1 MKRQLPSFPSLRA
14 FESAARHLSFK
25 AAADELC
32 VTQPAISHQI
42 KILEEYLEAP
52 LFIRHPQSVELTL
65 RGSEY
70 FGTIRFLLDGIES
83 ATSKIK
89 AREMEGALFVQS
101 TPAFTLYWLLP
112 RLIRFNKLH
121 PNVEVNLSTISTP
134 DAPADH
140 SYDLRINC
148 AWNVP
153 PDKGGE
159 PLMESPHV
167 PVCAPEIF
175 KHGVGLQ
182 SVEELLQFPIIKMAP
197 PWIVW
202 RRWFEENG
210 VADPSG
216 VSGPVME
223 NIYMA
228 VKAAEE
234 GQGIAFAPLALIQ
247 EALATGRLIIALNL
261 PTKNPSLYF
270 TLSCCPGWQK
280 NPRILAFREWLDDEL
295 GNFSGMDMHYHNTV
309 LSR

>member
-32 VTQPAISHQI
+32 VTQSAISHQI

-52 LFIRHPQSVELTL
+52 LFIRHPQAVELTL

-70 FGTIRFLLDGIES
+70 FGTVRFLLDGIES

-89 AREMEGALFVQS
+89 GREMKGALFVQS
-101 TPAFTLYWLLP
+101 TPAFTSYWLLP

-121 PNVEVNLSTISTP
+121 PSVEINLSTISTP
-134 DAPADH
+134 DGPDDH
-140 SYDLRINC
+140 PFDLRINC
-148 AWNVP
+148 AWDVP
-153 PDKGGE
+153 ADKGGE

-167 PVCAPEIF
+167 PVCAPEIL
-175 KHGVGLQ
+175 KHGAVLQ
-182 SVEELLQFPIIKMAP
+182 SAEELLQFPVIKMAP
-197 PWIVW
+197 PWVVW

-210 VADPSG
+210 VADPSR

-234 GQGIAFAPLALIQ
+234 GQGIAFAPLAFIQ

-261 PTKNPSLYF
+261 PTKSPSLYF
-270 TLSCCPGWQK
+270 TLSCCPGWQN
-280 NPRILAFREWLDDEL
+280 NPRIMVFRKWLNEEL
-295 GNFSGMDMHYHNTV
+295 GPYSGMDMSYAKTALV
-309 LSR
+309 Q

>member
-14 FESAARHLSFK
+14 FESAARLLSFK
-25 AAADELC
+25 AAAGELC
-32 VTQPAISHQI
+32 VTQSAISHQI

-70 FGTIRFLLDGIES
+70 FGTVMFLLDGIES

-89 AREMEGALFVQS
+89 GKEMEGALFVQS
-101 TPAFTLYWLLP
+101 TPAFTSFWLLP

-121 PNVEVNLSTISTP
+121 PNIEVNLSTISTP
-134 DAPADH
+134 DAPANH
-140 SYDLRINC
+140 PFDLRINC
-148 AWNVP
+148 VWDVP

-167 PVCAPEIF
+167 PVCIPEIL
-175 KHGVGLQ
+175 KHGAELQ
-182 SVEELLQFPIIKMAP
+182 SVEELLQFQIIKMAP
-197 PWIVW
+197 PWNLW

-210 VADPSG
+210 VSDLSS

-261 PTKNPSLYF
+261 PTKSPSLYF
-270 TLSCCPGWQK
+270 TLSCCTGWQK